1 MDGQLTASNLTQYTQ
16 VTQIIEG
23 LLTAAAII
31 LGGIWSYML
40 FVRTRQRY
48 PRANLKH
55 RITHRLLGN
64 KKQLLV
70 LDIVIEN
77 TGDVLLSLAS
87 AVVRIQQVLPIHA
100 SLEDSIHT
108 GEPVPEKE
116 NEKEFPWPL
125 LASRKSKWGKG
136 EFEIEPGE
144 SDQVTYDFFL
154 DDELETVRVYA
165 YFENEKKK
173 RRKKPIGWGI
183 TTLYDLRPRSNSS

>member
-1 MDGQLTASNLTQYTQ
+1 MDGQLTASDLTQYTQ

-40 FVRTRQRY
+40 FVRTRQKY

-55 RITHRLLGN
+55 RITHRPIGN

-70 LDIVIEN
+70 LEIIIEN
-77 TGDVLLSLAS
+77 TGDVLLSFAS
-87 AVVRIQQVLPIHA
+87 AVARIQQVLPTPA
-100 SLEDSIHT
+100 SVGGSLRAAD
-108 GEPVPEKE
+108 PVPEK
-116 NEKEFPWPL
+116 EKEFPWPL
-125 LASRKSKWGKG
+125 LVSRESNWRKG

-154 DDELETVRVYA
+154 GDKLETVRVYV
-165 YFENEKKK
+165 YFENEKKRK
-173 RRKKPIGWGI
+173 REKRIGWGI